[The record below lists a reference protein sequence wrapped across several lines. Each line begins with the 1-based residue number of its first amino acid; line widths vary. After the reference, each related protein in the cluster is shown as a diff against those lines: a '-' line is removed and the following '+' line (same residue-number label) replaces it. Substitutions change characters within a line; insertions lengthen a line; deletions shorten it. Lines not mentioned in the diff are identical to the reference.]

1 MKKTVFIFVC
11 ILIVISLKCTTKNDI
26 DYKIIDKKIECYQNA
41 TSLFKFISED
51 KNDDYQREVFKAV
64 NEFMIHLDYMSNKLM
79 KNNSNRKER
88 LNTLN
93 TLNLFIKNNTKK
105 CVAKLG
111 EFDLRSSS
119 DSNYYYN
126 MKINYIE
133 CILNTSNTIDS
144 VNLICDKDILGN
156 FE

>member
-64 NEFMIHLDYMSNKLM
+64 NEFNSRFGHFNNIFM
-79 KNNSNRKER
+79 K
-88 LNTLN
+88 
-93 TLNLFIKNNTKK
+93 
-105 CVAKLG
+105 
-111 EFDLRSSS
+111 
-119 DSNYYYN
+119 
-126 MKINYIE
+126 
-133 CILNTSNTIDS
+133 
-144 VNLICDKDILGN
+144 
-156 FE
+156 